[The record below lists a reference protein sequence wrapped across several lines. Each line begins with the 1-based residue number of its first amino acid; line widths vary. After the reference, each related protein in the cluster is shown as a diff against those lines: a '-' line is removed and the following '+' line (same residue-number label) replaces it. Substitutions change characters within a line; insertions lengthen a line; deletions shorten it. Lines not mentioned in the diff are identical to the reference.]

1 MDTTHT
7 DDLLQELE
15 GADPADAPEL
25 ADRLAAALAAEL
37 DEPEDEGETS

>member
-15 GADPADAPEL
+15 AADPAEAPEI
-25 ADRLAAALAAEL
+25 ADRLAAALAAEV
-37 DEPEDEGETS
+37 DGPEDEGETS